1 MELIALQC
9 TLLSKAT
16 QALEQNS
23 ERPAESKRLGA
34 AHGAPDPIPVP
45 LALAHRFVMLRP
57 MLPSDKGQM
66 FKTASAKCA
75 SNPLIGRPRE

>member
-1 MELIALQC
+1 MS
-9 TLLSKAT
+9 LLRKAT

-45 LALAHRFVMLRP
+45 LALAHRSIVAARYNAP
-57 MLPSDKGQM
+57 R
-66 FKTASAKCA
+66 
-75 SNPLIGRPRE
+75 NPRGWPARAVRKHGS